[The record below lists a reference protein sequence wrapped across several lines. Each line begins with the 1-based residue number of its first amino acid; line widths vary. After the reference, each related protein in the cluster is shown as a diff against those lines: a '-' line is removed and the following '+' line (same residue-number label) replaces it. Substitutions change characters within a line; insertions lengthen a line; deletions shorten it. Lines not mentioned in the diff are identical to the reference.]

1 MPPSPGHCAAQ
12 YLTGCLKRGC
22 GEDQD
27 DHVRDHK
34 FQVLAEPSAP
44 FLIVLDELH
53 QAWMVEIQLFSK

>member
-53 QAWMVEIQLFSK
+53 QA